1 MKYVV
6 AILTILMLS
15 LTVFSGGNAQAADA
29 TISITVTI
37 RNLALSINNTSW
49 AFTTD
54 AGGTVTST
62 PFTVTNDGN
71 VNADFSIAVADGSG
85 TPWASASAAGTDQFV
100 LSHAP
105 NGGSFVGNDIPTNPT
120 LASGITPAADYLFQ
134 LEFKAPTAVSDF
146 TPHTLTVTIS
156 SSGA

>member
-6 AILTILMLS
+6 TILTIVMLS
-15 LTVFSGGNAQAADA
+15 LAVFTGGSAQAADA

-37 RNLALSINNTSW
+37 RNLALSINNTNW
-49 AFTTD
+49 AFATD

-62 PFTVTNDGN
+62 PFTLTNDGN

-85 TPWASASAAGTDQFV
+85 TPWASASTAGTDQFV

-105 NGGSFVGNDIPTNPT
+105 NGGSFVGNDIPTNPALT
-120 LASGITPAADYLFQ
+120 TGLAPSTDYLFQ
-134 LEFKAPTAVSDF
+134 LEFKAPTAVSDYN
-146 TPHTLTVTIS
+146 PHTLTVTIS